1 MILLD
6 DKSCW
11 KQIRDTKLF
20 LLDLDGTVYLENEL
34 IPGVKK
40 FTEYLSRLQVPYVF
54 LTNNSSCSGDEYLK
68 KLLSMGISASSENIL
83 TSGQATGE
91 YLTTV
96 SGAVNLFVVGT
107 DALKREL
114 EGHGHLISENEHAPV
129 DYVVVGF
136 DTELTYDKLRAACIH
151 LENGAGF
158 VATNPDLVCPIKGKK
173 YLPDCG
179 SIYKMLENATGR
191 QPVIVGKPTTTMVD
205 IIKKRYLISSEEMAI
220 IGDRL
225 YTDIA
230 LGNNAAIFSLCVL
243 TGESTL
249 ENIHLSPWIP
259 DQVISSI
266 DFLNGA
272 FSNS

>member
-11 KQIRDTKLF
+11 KKISETKLF

-34 IPGVKK
+34 IPGVKE
-40 FTEYLSRLQVPYVF
+40 FTGHLNRLQIPYLF
-54 LTNNSSCSGDEYLK
+54 LTNNSSNSGDEYLK
-68 KLLSMGISASSENIL
+68 KLLSLGIRVSSENVL
-83 TSGQATGE
+83 TSGQATGV
-91 YLTTV
+91 YLSTIN
-96 SGAVNLFVVGT
+96 SQAKLFVVGT

-114 EGHGHLISENEHAPV
+114 EGHGHLINKNEHAPV

-136 DTELTYDKLRAACIH
+136 DTELTYNKLRAACIH

-158 VATNPDLVCPIKGKK
+158 IATNPDLVCPIKDKK

-191 QPVIVGKPTTTMVD
+191 QPVVIGKPTTTMVE
-205 IIKKRYLISSEEMAI
+205 IVKKRYQMSSDQMAI

-230 LGNNAAIFSLCVL
+230 LGNKTSIFSLCVL

-249 ENIHLSPWIP
+249 EDIHDSPWIP

-272 FSNS
+272 FRNS

>member
-34 IPGVKK
+34 IPGVKE
-40 FTEYLSRLQVPYVF
+40 FTGYLSRLQVPYVF

-68 KLLSMGISASSENIL
+68 KLHSMGISVSSENIL
-83 TSGQATGE
+83 TSGQATGM
-91 YLTTV
+91 YLTAV
-96 SGAVNLFVVGT
+96 SGAVKLFVVGT

-114 EGHGHLISENEHAPV
+114 EGHGHLISENEYDPV

-136 DTELTYDKLRAACIH
+136 DTELTYEKLRAACIH

-158 VATNPDLVCPIKGKK
+158 IATNPDLVCPIKGKK
-173 YLPDCG
+173 YIPDCG
-179 SIYKMLENATGR
+179 SICKMLENATGR
-191 QPVIVGKPTTTMVD
+191 QPVIIGKPNTTMVE
-205 IIKKRYLISSEEMAI
+205 IIKKRYRISSEQMAI

-230 LGNNAAIFSLCVL
+230 LGNKAAIFSLCVL
-243 TGESTL
+243 TGESRL
-249 ENIHLSPWIP
+249 EDIQKSPWIP

-272 FSNS
+272 FGNC